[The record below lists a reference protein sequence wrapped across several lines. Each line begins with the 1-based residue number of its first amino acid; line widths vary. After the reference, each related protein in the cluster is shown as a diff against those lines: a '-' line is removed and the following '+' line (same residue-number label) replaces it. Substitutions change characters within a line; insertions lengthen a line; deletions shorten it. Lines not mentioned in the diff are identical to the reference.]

1 MGKKNRAVSA
11 GRDVVITGIGVVAP
25 NAIGK
30 DEFKLALK
38 EGVSG
43 IKDISFFDTLNLQ
56 CKTGGEITGFS
67 AEELLGKK
75 GLRNLN
81 RSTKLALSAS
91 KLALMDSGIDYP
103 VDESLSVSFGVSLG
117 TATGSMQSIIDF
129 DRHILRDGPAFTNPA
144 LFPNTVLN
152 ASASHISIR
161 FNVKGFNSTITSS
174 LCSGMDSIF
183 YAASMLKN
191 YNYNLALAGGVDE
204 MCLEAFLGF
213 YKSGF
218 LSGSRP
224 DSKEFISAPYDK
236 RRNGA
241 IFSEGSCVLVLEE
254 LGHAINRSAKIYG
267 RIAGYGIAFDP
278 KSRSRCN
285 LRADGASMAIGKA
298 LEDAS
303 LGRNDIDAIFGYA
316 NSSPDGDLMEAN
328 AIGNVFESVSD
339 KIPVTAVKSMIG
351 EATSAGG
358 AFNCASAAICL
369 EEGFVPAIINY
380 SVPDK
385 RCCLNIV
392 KDEPLGIRMNNV
404 LVNAFSPTGNN
415 SSLVLSR
422 YN

>member
-1 MGKKNRAVSA
+1 MSKKNKIDSG
-11 GRDVVITGIGVVAP
+11 GRDIVITGIGIVAP

-30 DEFKLALK
+30 DKFKLALK

-43 IKDISFFDTLNLQ
+43 IKDISLFDTSNLK
-56 CKTGGEITGFS
+56 CKTGGEITEFS

-81 RSTKLALSAS
+81 RSTRLALSAS
-91 KLALMDSGIDYP
+91 KLALMDAGINYP
-103 VDESLSVSFGVSLG
+103 IDESLSGSFGVSLG

-129 DRHILRDGPAFTNPA
+129 DRHILRDGPVFTNPA

-152 ASASHISIR
+152 ASASHIAIR
-161 FNVKGFNSTITSS
+161 FNIKGFNSTITSS

-183 YAASMLKN
+183 YAMSMLKN

-224 DSKEFISAPYDK
+224 GTDEFISAPYDK

-241 IFSEGSCVLVLEE
+241 IFSEGSCILVLEE
-254 LGHAINRSAKIYG
+254 LEHAIKRSANIYG

-278 KSRSRCN
+278 NSRSRCN
-285 LRADGASMAIGKA
+285 LHADGASMAIGKA

-303 LGRNDIDAIFGYA
+303 LSCNDIDAVFGHA
-316 NSSPDGDLMEAN
+316 DSSPDGDLMEAN
-328 AIGNVFESVSD
+328 AIGNVFESASD
-339 KIPVTAVKSMIG
+339 KIPVTSVKSMIG
-351 EATSAGG
+351 EAISAGG

-369 EEGFVPAIINY
+369 EEGFMPANINY
-380 SVPDK
+380 CVPDK

-392 KDEPLGIRMNNV
+392 KDKPLHIRMNNV
-404 LVNAFSPTGNN
+404 LINAFSPTGTN